1 METQLFRLEI
11 LKGFGA
17 TDSNLQ
23 ELLDYSQ
30 SAFQHESLTE
40 AIQATK
46 VSEPHLETWQQYC
59 NLAQIEGTFPV
70 LARRLVQLQF
80 PIKEGMSDVK
90 NYQAATKRGVTT
102 EGMSEASGLTLIQPD
117 QVQLFLHETLVGLIP
132 VILVSDRQDFVTL
145 IQALTK
151 KNEPSPVPESM
162 GACIVGGYNN
172 WDRINEYRSKWSDQ
186 WSSQQS
192 APPSESDWQT
202 EFKKIIP
209 KKPLYQDRFIIL
221 SKSFYSNVSPSTL
234 GLEQIEWLNLSHL
247 IRLEHECTHY
257 CTRRLL
263 NSMRNNLVDELIA
276 DYRGIMAA
284 TGTFHA
290 QWFLTFMG
298 LENFPIYR
306 EGGRLENY
314 RGNPPLSDSA
324 YQIVQKLIKTAAENL
339 EKFVQQTSDKL
350 NYGDIKGL
358 QQNDQKLL
366 LLIALTYLTLEELAS
381 SNSLQ
386 LLHQSIQKFIPL
398 FTGKESHISGENLL

>member
-1 METQLFRLEI
+1 LETQLFRLEI
-11 LKGFGA
+11 LKSFGA

-30 SAFQHESLTE
+30 SAFQHESLPE
-40 AIQATK
+40 AIQANK

-59 NLAQIEGTFPV
+59 NLAEIEGAFSV
-70 LARRLVQLQF
+70 LARKLVQLQF
-80 PIKEGMSDVK
+80 PIKAGMSEVK
-90 NYQAATKRGVTT
+90 DYQAATKRGVTT
-102 EGMSEASGLTLIQPD
+102 EGMPEATGLTLRQPD
-117 QVQLFLHETLVGLIP
+117 QVELFLHETLVGSIP
-132 VILVSDRQDFVTL
+132 VILVSDRQDFVTM

-151 KNEPSPVPESM
+151 KNEPSSVPESM

-172 WDRINEYRSKWSDQ
+172 WDRISEYRSKWSD
-186 WSSQQS
+186 QQS

-209 KKPLYQDRFIIL
+209 QKSLYQDRFIIL
-221 SKSFYSNVSPSTL
+221 SKSFYSNVSPSKL
-234 GLEQIEWLNLSHL
+234 GLEEIEWLNLSHL

-276 DYRGIMAA
+276 DYRGIVAA
-284 TGTFHA
+284 TGTFHS

-298 LENFPIYR
+298 LENFPLYR

-314 RGNPPLSDSA
+314 RGSPPLSDSA

-350 NYGDIKGL
+350 NYEDIKRL
-358 QQNDQKLL
+358 QQNDQQLL

-381 SNSLQ
+381 PDSIQ
-386 LLHQSIQKFIPL
+386 LLHQSIQKFVPL
-398 FTGKESHISGENLL
+398 FTGKESHISGGYHGEYFL

>member
-1 METQLFRLEI
+1 LETQLFRLEI
-11 LKGFGA
+11 LKSFGA
-17 TDSNLQ
+17 TDCNLQ

-30 SAFQHESLTE
+30 SAFQHESLAE
-40 AIQATK
+40 AIQAIK
-46 VSEPHLETWQQYC
+46 VSEPHLENWQQYC
-59 NLAQIEGTFPV
+59 NLAKIEGAFPV
-70 LARRLVQLQF
+70 LARTLVQLQF
-80 PIKEGMSDVK
+80 PIKEGMSEVK
-90 NYQAATKRGVTT
+90 NYQAATKRGATP
-102 EGMSEASGLTLIQPD
+102 EGMSEATGLTLRQPD

-172 WDRINEYRSKWSDQ
+172 WNRINEYRSKWSDK
-186 WSSQQS
+186 QS

-209 KKPLYQDRFIIL
+209 KKSLYQDRFIIL
-221 SKSFYSNVSPSTL
+221 SKSFYSNIPPSTL
-234 GLEQIEWLNLSHL
+234 GLEHIVWLNLSHL

-314 RGNPPLSDSA
+314 RGSPPLSDSA

-350 NYGDIKGL
+350 NGEDIKGL
-358 QQNDQKLL
+358 QQNDQQLL

-381 SNSLQ
+381 PNSLQ